1 MLFPLAAERPQVVDE
16 RDCGRV
22 MNRRDITNCLR
33 ETVHTAETT
42 KAAGLRKQLNTID
55 TISNDLNYND
65 D

>member
-1 MLFPLAAERPQVVDE
+1 
-16 RDCGRV
+16 

-42 KAAGLRKQLNTID
+42 KAAGLRKKLNTID